1 MTQRLKDKVAFI
13 TGGNSGIG
21 LASAKAFVEQGAT
34 VAILARSKEKAD
46 AALAEIGGNASAF
59 IGDVADLNSLKRVF
73 EEIKAK
79 YGRLDIVMASAG
91 IAPISP
97 FADVEPSVFD
107 SIFDVNVK
115 GSFYTV
121 QYALPLLAEGA
132 SVILVSSSLNEMG
145 MEGYSIYIS
154 SKAAIR
160 SLARSLTPDLARIGA
175 RINVLSP
182 GPIDTPALANAGL
195 TSEQIDAQFEVFENV
210 LAAGRGGKPEE
221 MAGVAVFL
229 ASNDSSYMYGSE
241 IQADGGMNQTRWP
254 KQ

>member
-1 MTQRLKDKVAFI
+1 MTQRLKDKIAFI

-21 LASAKAFVEQGAT
+21 LASAKAFVEQGAS
-34 VAILARSKEKAD
+34 VAILARTQEKAD
-46 AALAEIGGNASAF
+46 AALTEMSGNASAF
-59 IGDVADLNSLKRVF
+59 IGDVADLNSLKRVY
-73 EEIKAK
+73 EKIKEK
-79 YGRLDIVMASAG
+79 YGRLDIVLANAG
-91 IAPISP
+91 IAPVTP
-97 FADVEPSVFD
+97 FADVDPTVFD
-107 SIFDVNVK
+107 TIFDVNVK

-121 QYALPLLAEGA
+121 QYALPLLTEGA
-132 SVILVSSSLNEMG
+132 SVILVSSCLNEMG
-145 MEGYSIYIS
+145 MEGFSIYNA

-182 GPIDTPALANAGL
+182 GPIDTPVLAKAGL
-195 TSEQIDAQFEVFENV
+195 SSEQIDAQFEVFKNV
-210 LAAGRGGKPEE
+210 LAAGQVGEPKE